1 MMLTR
6 CPGCTTTF
14 RLTPEQIKVRHG
26 QVRCGRCQH
35 VFDAIEFLVEAP
47 LAAAFIEVEPAA
59 NITVAMPD
67 ESNVAPTETATVPPG
82 AEVTETAPGSEE
94 GSDGAETGAAV
105 TTESS
110 IPEEQEAPITA
121 AVLASETEVASA
133 SRILL
138 ETPAQPSP
146 LSVAYLNATEAARTP
161 RWPWLI
167 ASILALFVLIVQAMI
182 GFRVDIVTKYP
193 ESRPILEQLCTHF
206 NCTIGLPSNPE
217 LVSIEASDLH
227 PGKNAGLELTAT
239 LKNRAAHAQAW
250 PHLELT
256 LTDGADKPIVRKI
269 ITPQNFLPLEQNPEE
284 GFPANGEFAVQLALD
299 PGSLPAAG
307 YRLYLFYP

>member
-14 RLTPEQIKVRHG
+14 RLTPEQIKARHG

-35 VFDAIEFLVEAP
+35 VFDAIEFLVDTP
-47 LAAAFIEVEPAA
+47 VAAAVAEVASAA
-59 NITVAMPD
+59 SIAMAMPD
-67 ESNVAPTETATVPPG
+67 ESDVAQTETASVPPG
-82 AEVTETAPGSEE
+82 TEATEAAPESDEDGGEVETETA
-94 GSDGAETGAAV
+94 V
-105 TTESS
+105 TTVSPA
-110 IPEEQEAPITA
+110 PEEHEAPVAA

-146 LSVAYLNATEAARTP
+146 LSAAYLRAPETTRSP

-167 ASILALFVLIVQAMI
+167 ASTLALLALIVQATI
-182 GFRVDIVTKYP
+182 SFRVDIATKSP
-193 ESRPILEQLCTHF
+193 ESRPLLEQLCAHF
-206 NCTIGLPSNPE
+206 DCTIGLPSNPE

-227 PGKNAGLELTAT
+227 PGKKAGLELTAT

-269 ITPQNFLPLEQNPEE
+269 ITPQDFLPVEQDPEA